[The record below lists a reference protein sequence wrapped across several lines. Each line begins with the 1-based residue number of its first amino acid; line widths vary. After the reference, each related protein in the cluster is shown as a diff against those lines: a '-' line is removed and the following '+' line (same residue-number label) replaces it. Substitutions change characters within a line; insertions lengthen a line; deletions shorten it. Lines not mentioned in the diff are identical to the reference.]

1 MKIKLISLFTVAVLG
16 LFTLSACGT
25 PAAPGNQ
32 NPAQQLHTISVTG
45 SGIAFGSPD
54 IAVATI
60 GVHTQSENPSAAVSE
75 NTDKMNAV
83 IAALKDLGIEDKDIQ
98 TSNFSI
104 YAQQN
109 YEPTTGKPTTIT
121 YVADNSVTVKIRDL
135 SKVGQALGKAVDA
148 GANTIHGVNFTVSDQ
163 SKLEAEARD
172 KAMADAKAR
181 SEQLARAAGVALGQ
195 PMTINEYSAV
205 QPIPYSVKEVALGV
219 GGAGVA
225 PVPVSTGQIQVSLQV
240 NVTYEI
246 K

>member
-1 MKIKLISLFTVAVLG
+1 MKTKLISLFIVAVLG

-32 NPAQQLHTISVTG
+32 NVTQQSHTISVTG

-83 IAALKDLGIEDKDIQ
+83 IAALKELGIEEKDIQ

-121 YVADNSVTVKIRDL
+121 YMADNSVTVKIRDL
-135 SKVGQALGKAVDA
+135 SKVGEALGQAVDA

-181 SEQLARAAGVALGQ
+181 AEQLARAAGVALGE
-195 PMTINEYSAV
+195 PMTISEYSAV
-205 QPIPYSVKEVALGV
+205 QPIPYPADVKSLAEGV
-219 GGAGVA
+219 GGA

-240 NVTYEI
+240 SVTYVI